1 MRVCIVGGGASG
13 LVCALSA
20 KNKNNEVIILEK
32 NNELGKK
39 ILLTGNGKCN
49 YWNLDMNLKHYHSET
64 DIRDYLNDDL
74 INEGIKFFD
83 DLGIEPKIKNGY
95 FYPFSGSAKTIRDT
109 LVNEVE
115 KNNIRVVTNYQVKS
129 IKKDEISFIINDEIR
144 SDIIVI
150 ATGGM
155 SYPSTGSTGD
165 GYKILEYF
173 HHAIRKPLPSLVALK
188 SDDPIK
194 TWDGVRSDVKLNLY
208 IDGEYIK
215 SEVGELQLTNYG
227 ISGICVF
234 NLSSYVVRA
243 LDEGKKVNIK
253 IDFLPFLSNM
263 DTSKYLSSKNKNI
276 SLKEMLNRILN
287 NKIVDVIIDKLD
299 IDNNKS
305 ISDLNNKEMSKLVK
319 YLREFSINIIGSN
332 DFNNCQVT
340 SGGMFLD
347 EVNKDFSSVIVPSL
361 YIIGEVLDVDGDCGG
376 YNLGFAWMSAISAG
390 KSIREIK

>member
-1 MRVCIVGGGASG
+1 MRVCIIGGGASG

-20 KNKNNEVIILEK
+20 KSKDNEVIILEK

-64 DIRDYLNDDL
+64 DISNYLNDDL

-109 LVNEVE
+109 LVNEV
-115 KNNIRVVTNYQVKS
+115 KKHDIKVVTNYSVKS

-144 SDIIVI
+144 SDIVVI

-165 GYKILEYF
+165 GYKMLEGF

-188 SDDPIK
+188 SENPIT
-194 TWDGVRSDVKLNLY
+194 TWDGVRTDVKLNLY

-243 LDEGKKVNIK
+243 LDENKKVNIK
-253 IDFLPFLSNM
+253 IDFLPFLSTM
-263 DTSKYLSSKNKNI
+263 DTSKYLLGKNNNI
-276 SLKEMLNRILN
+276 NLREMLNRILN
-287 NKIVDVIIDKLD
+287 SKIVDVILDKLN
-299 IDNNKS
+299 IDSNKS
-305 ISDLNNKEMSKLVK
+305 ISELNNKEMSKLVK

-332 DFNNCQVT
+332 DFKNSQVT

-347 EVNKDFSSVIVPSL
+347 EVNEDFSSVIVPGL
-361 YIIGEVLDVDGDCGG
+361 YVIGEVLDVDGDCGG

-390 KSIREIK
+390 KSIRVIK

>member
-1 MRVCIVGGGASG
+1 MRVCIIGSGASG

-20 KNKNNEVIILEK
+20 KSKDNEVIILEK

-64 DIRDYLNDDL
+64 DISNYLNDDL

-109 LVNEVE
+109 LVNEV
-115 KNNIRVVTNYQVKS
+115 KKHDIKVVTNYSVKS

-144 SDIIVI
+144 SDIVVI

-165 GYKILEYF
+165 GYKMLEGF

-188 SDDPIK
+188 SENPIT
-194 TWDGVRSDVKLNLY
+194 TWDGVRTDVKLNLY

-243 LDEGKKVNIK
+243 LDENKKVNIK
-253 IDFLPFLSNM
+253 IDFLPFLSTM
-263 DTSKYLSSKNKNI
+263 DTSKYLLGKNNNI
-276 SLKEMLNRILN
+276 NLREMLNRILN
-287 NKIVDVIIDKLD
+287 SKIVDVILDKLN
-299 IDNNKS
+299 IDSNKS
-305 ISDLNNKEMSKLVK
+305 ISELNNKEMSKLVK

-332 DFNNCQVT
+332 DFKNSQVT

-347 EVNKDFSSVIVPSL
+347 EVNEDFSSVIVPGL
-361 YIIGEVLDVDGDCGG
+361 YVIGEVLDVDGDCGG

-390 KSIREIK
+390 KSIRVIK

>member
-1 MRVCIVGGGASG
+1 
-13 LVCALSA
+13 
-20 KNKNNEVIILEK
+20 
-32 NNELGKK
+32 
-39 ILLTGNGKCN
+39 
-49 YWNLDMNLKHYHSET
+49 MNLKHYHSET
-64 DIRDYLNDDL
+64 DISNYLNDDL

-109 LVNEVE
+109 LVNEV
-115 KNNIRVVTNYQVKS
+115 KKHDIKVVTNYSVKS

-144 SDIIVI
+144 SDIVVI

-165 GYKILEYF
+165 GYKMLEGF

-188 SDDPIK
+188 SENPIT
-194 TWDGVRSDVKLNLY
+194 TWDGVRTDVKLNLY

-243 LDEGKKVNIK
+243 LDENKKVNIK
-253 IDFLPFLSNM
+253 IDFLPFLSTM
-263 DTSKYLSSKNKNI
+263 DTSKYLLGKNNNI
-276 SLKEMLNRILN
+276 NLREMLNRILN
-287 NKIVDVIIDKLD
+287 SKIVDVILDKLN
-299 IDNNKS
+299 IDSNKS
-305 ISDLNNKEMSKLVK
+305 ISELNNKEMSKLVK

-332 DFNNCQVT
+332 DFKNSQVT

-347 EVNKDFSSVIVPSL
+347 EVNEDFSSVIVPGL
-361 YIIGEVLDVDGDCGG
+361 YVIGEVLDVDGDCGG

-390 KSIREIK
+390 KSIRVIK